1 MTVTTHST
9 PLGHRLLLAMA
20 GVAWLVSVGGNL
32 YAEAFVTNVSHNRL
46 AIMSPR
52 TFTEVVFVWV
62 GWGIAMAALLL
73 CGVTLALFRRS
84 RTLVLAAI
92 VSALYAL
99 PLLFI
104 LIV

>member
-1 MTVTTHST
+1 MTVTPHST

-20 GVAWLVSVGGNL
+20 GVAWLVSVGGGL
-32 YAEAFVTNVSHNRL
+32 YAEVFVTNVRHNRL

-52 TFTEVVFVWV
+52 TLEEVVFLWA
-62 GWGIAMAALLL
+62 GWGIAMTALLL
-73 CGVTLALFRRS
+73 CGVTLALSRRS
-84 RTLVLAAI
+84 RTLVLATI

-104 LIV
+104 LVV